1 MMKVTETHGE
11 KMYLEAQDGL
21 DFALRIFHSSFLKS
35 MHWSLRTDD
44 SEWLLPDRLHKT
56 QGDSETQWERQHNF
70 TGLKLLFS
78 FLGGAVMLLVYE
90 YTYSWLQE
98 NW

>member
-1 MMKVTETHGE
+1 MKVTETHGE

-70 TGLKLLFS
+70 TGLKTALFFS
-78 FLGGAVMLLVYE
+78 RWCSDAAGL
-90 YTYSWLQE
+90 
-98 NW
+98 